1 MRVAVIGRTEILYK
15 TVLLLKSKGY
25 EIGLIITSKESPE
38 YTKTSNDFQKLA
50 KKLKI
55 PFISSTRII
64 DNMEFIKS
72 LPEMRIGVS
81 MNYNSIIPN
90 EIINLF
96 PLGILNAHAG
106 DLPRYRGNA
115 CQAWAILNG
124 ERYIGLCVHKM
135 IGGELDSG
143 DIISRDYYPINLSTK
158 ITQVWDWISITV
170 PKLFYEALK
179 NLEKDPNFLIE
190 KQSKKTSDILRCYP
204 RKPEDGK
211 INWKEDSVNII
222 RLVNA
227 SNKPF
232 SGAFF
237 YFKDKKIHI
246 WDATL
251 AKEENFLAIPGQ
263 ITLISDTFI
272 EVATG
277 KGKIRL
283 SSMESKGK
291 KILPTKF
298 FKSLRERLS

>member
-1 MRVAVIGRTEILYK
+1 MRIAVIGRTEILYN
-15 TVLLLKSKGY
+15 TILLLKSKGY
-25 EIGLIITSKESPE
+25 EIGLIITSKEAPE
-38 YTKTSNDFQKLA
+38 YTKSSSDFEKLA
-50 KKLKI
+50 KKLKL
-55 PFISSTRII
+55 PFISSARII
-64 DNMEFIKS
+64 NNMEFIKS
-72 LPEMRIGVS
+72 LPEIHIGVS
-81 MNYNSIIPN
+81 MNYNSIIPE

-96 PLGILNAHAG
+96 TLGILNAHAG

-115 CQAWAILNG
+115 CQAWAIING
-124 ERYIGLCVHKM
+124 EKYIGLCIHKM

-143 DIISRDYYPINLSTK
+143 DIISRDFYPINLSTK
-158 ITQVWDWISITV
+158 ITEVWDWISITV

-179 NLEKDPNFLIE
+179 NLEKNPNFLIE
-190 KQSKKTSDILRCYP
+190 KQSKKASDILRCYP

-237 YFKDKKIHI
+237 YFKDKKIYI

-277 KGKIRL
+277 KGKVQL
-283 SSMESKGK
+283 SSMEYKGR
-291 KILPTKF
+291 KILPAHF
-298 FKSLRERLS
+298 FKSLRDRVS